1 MPYVSISALYQK
13 QDNKAMPDISK
24 KAFALSSVVLGHG
37 VLLWLLVQQWAHTT
51 PVVVT
56 PPTIQG
62 VVIMAQTK
70 EITPKPV
77 IQPVFKPVAQPTVTP
92 QIKTLPPVKNAPP
105 SEKAITQPEVVETPA
120 KVEPTPQV
128 PVAEPAPSV
137 AASAKP
143 TPEPVEEITQP
154 RSDAAHL
161 NNPAPNYPPMS
172 RRLGEQGRVLLDV
185 YILANGTVG
194 ELRIKQ
200 SSGFSR
206 LDQAALQTVKTW
218 RYQPARRGQQ
228 AIDFWY
234 VQPLSFSLN

>member
-1 MPYVSISALYQK
+1 MPYVSISEFYQK
-13 QDNKAMPDISK
+13 QENKRMPEVSK
-24 KAFALSSVVLGHG
+24 KALALSAVILGHAL
-37 VLLWLLVQQWAHTT
+37 LLWLLIQQWAHNA

-62 VVIMAQTK
+62 VVIMTQSK
-70 EITPKPV
+70 EVTPEPV
-77 IQPVFKPVAQPTVTP
+77 IQPVKPVAQPTVTP
-92 QIKTLPPVKNAPP
+92 KINTLPPVKNAPP
-105 SEKAITQPEVVETPA
+105 SEKAITQPEVVETPV
-120 KVEPTPQV
+120 KVEATPQM
-128 PVAEPAPSV
+128 PVAEPTPPVV

-143 TPEPVEEITQP
+143 TPEPVEEVTPP

-161 NNPAPNYPPMS
+161 NNPDPNYPAMS
-172 RRLGEQGRVLLDV
+172 KRLGEQGRVLLDV

-194 ELRIKQ
+194 EIRLKQ

-206 LDQAALQTVKTW
+206 LDQAALQAVKQW

-234 VQPLSFSLN
+234 VQPLSFTLN

>member
-1 MPYVSISALYQK
+1 MPYVSSTPYPKQENKRIPLHVLKKVCALGV
-13 QDNKAMPDISK
+13 
-24 KAFALSSVVLGHG
+24 VVLGHG

-51 PVVVT
+51 PVT

-62 VVIMAQTK
+62 VVIMARTK

-77 IQPVFKPVAQPTVTP
+77 MQRVFKPVAQPKATP

-105 SEKAITQPEVVETPA
+105 SEKAITQPEVVETPVT
-120 KVEPTPQV
+120 VEPTPQV
-128 PVAEPAPSV
+128 PVAEPAPTPAV
-137 AASAKP
+137 SAKP
-143 TPEPVEEITQP
+143 TPESVEEITQP

-161 NNPAPNYPPMS
+161 NNPAPNYPLMS